1 MIWKRHELE
10 EAAEFAAAED
20 QIRNRIGKHIIE
32 SREHCFGMGG
42 LQLTGR
48 KEDSINV
55 DDLTLRESKGDG
67 ARGNLSIG
75 LVFFWIMKP
84 ETHFW

>member
-1 MIWKRHELE
+1 VIWKRHELE

-20 QIRNRIGKHIIE
+20 QIRNRIGKHITFTE

-42 LQLTGR
+42 LQMEG
-48 KEDSINV
+48 KKIMFNV

-67 ARGNLSIG
+67 ARGNLSRG
-75 LVFFWIMKP
+75 LVF
-84 ETHFW
+84 

>member
-42 LQLTGR
+42 FAADR
-48 KEDSINV
+48 KE
-55 DDLTLRESKGDG
+55 R
-67 ARGNLSIG
+67 R
-75 LVFFWIMKP
+75 
-84 ETHFW
+84 